1 MSSQRGEKQLVV
13 TGLEEGNLDA
23 EVAVKRWCEV
33 RANLQFKFTKNELL
47 TSGFVSHL
55 ASSVVSPARMGLSTY
70 HGRRHL

>member
-1 MSSQRGEKQLVV
+1 MSTPGVEKRLVV

-33 RANLQFKFTKNELL
+33 RTNVQFTNGLL
-47 TSGFVSHL
+47 TSGFTSHL